1 MEKKS
6 FRFLAPALLII
17 SYLNLI
23 LNSPAWIIL
32 FLLISLGAVLFTK
45 EKRSF
50 LAALLLGLL
59 YLLAVNDI
67 RNNDSFREKRLFGIR
82 DTVEK
87 EYMGLKA
94 DFYEKR
100 REIVKKEYAQESD
113 IGYTVRDLEYTLT
126 QWSGRKPFDDLRKR
140 VFYPRLDIAGNDA
153 SLVFQFYDENRIY
166 ALRHFI
172 TALYGTEKTKSHWLR
187 HIQGRF
193 DTRINLYFTPGQF
206 YIYDEPILYNDIR
219 KGESVYLSSAHALYS
234 KMEDNIILK
243 IQSHPLSW
251 YMTETKKR
259 FFLLNALLFLLFAFL
274 TSEKG
279 RRLDLG
285 AVALLLV
292 SLAFFPKVSLILFL
306 SYLAWKCR
314 GVIPRFRE
322 RGLRQQEIL
331 DLALGYQVF
340 LLAWHYFFSHTT
352 AYVKMAF
359 WMGVLMKDKGLTI
372 ASFVLLFFITVYAAR
387 LIKVTH
393 KWALAGALF
402 LLLLSLDPT
411 LLLLAVGGLLPL
423 ALFAVKKR
431 TALWAFYFYLLFI
444 PFIPIPAQLIKGVD
458 RKMVRSQMEMIEA
471 EPARV
476 MFETVEKLCKDQAFL
491 WSLKENVHYD
501 DDNFAF
507 FKWLRSPLSE
517 KPYMNFIYFENK
529 NGDIYSRYGSGC
541 SVQPFRASPGSISFT
556 EGFHLFKAPL
566 TFEGEFVGNVVIG
579 VKDDFF
585 MHVPDIPELFF
596 SHVKKGRVVFSTL
609 VYDAEVTRD
618 MPVKRMGGT
627 GDYYRFYI
635 KAPWKIAVK
644 YIFFILIS
652 EIIVLL
658 VCGLFS
664 QKWRSMA
671 NDFVKRNMLIILLL
685 LMIPTSANILLLFS
699 GIVMDIRQS
708 LRERIISH
716 KEEMIS
722 RLERE
727 DPLDLF
733 DPVRSREIAS
743 SLDKD
748 MGNWTLYK
756 GPERLLSYDE
766 DSYRVNMKNTYLSR
780 HDLIDI
786 YVHREQWKLDYSVP
800 SLRHRFLW
808 DRYPGIVFEL
818 SAVLPRPT
826 LWRITESFA
835 FSLMVQFFVVA
846 LTVLLLYKNAGHL
859 LKPLSKI
866 IVATKEVSLGNFNH
880 RVETKTPISEMKVLF
895 TNFNSMVKRLAIL
908 KNSFIENQNFLKTI
922 IDSLPV
928 GAVTYDERGHV
939 AICNEALR
947 RFFPGLAYKD
957 SVPERLP
964 FPLDYFREGQG
975 ELREKGTVFRYSIKK
990 FKYGYI
996 FLLSDITGLIL
1007 SEKFD
1012 LWFQLTQELAHELKN
1027 PLMPIRFSLNRL
1039 EKMTEEAVNEEQVK
1053 ESMKDLYGIIHEELE
1068 SIQRL
1073 IDRFRE
1079 QTLEGEREI
1088 RHIDVGESLKRI
1100 IASFT
1105 SCNIDLHVSKSLPPV
1120 PFSQEKFDL
1129 IIKNILE
1136 NSLEATGEGALI
1148 RVAAYYDLYKGRFDA
1163 GSCQSNQKY
1172 VIIHVRDYSGG
1183 IEKDVLDRIF
1193 EPYFTNKKG
1202 GSGLG
1207 LYLVRKYMEEFQG
1220 VVGINVRD
1228 REGTDIYLLFQTEK
1242 ETDGGS

>member
-1 MEKKS
+1 MERKS
-6 FRFLAPALLII
+6 FRFLAPSLLII
-17 SYLNLI
+17 TFLNLL

-32 FLLISLGAVLFTK
+32 FLLLSLGASLFTK
-45 EKRSF
+45 ERRFF
-50 LAALLLGLL
+50 LAAFLLGLL

-67 RNNDSFREKRLFGIR
+67 KNNDSFREKRLFGIR

-100 REIVKKEYAQESD
+100 REIVKKEYAPESD
-113 IGYTVRDLEYTLT
+113 IGYTARDLDYTLIK
-126 QWSGRKPFDDLRKR
+126 WSGRKPFDGLQKR
-140 VFYPRLDIAGNDA
+140 VFFPKLDINGNDA

-166 ALRHFI
+166 TLRHLI
-172 TALYGTEKTKSHWLR
+172 TALYGTEKTKSQWLR

-193 DTRINLYFTPGQF
+193 DTRITLYFTPGQF
-206 YIYDEPILYNDIR
+206 YIYDEPLLYNDIH

-234 KMEDNIILK
+234 KMEDDIILK
-243 IQSHPLSW
+243 IQAHPLSW
-251 YMTETKKR
+251 YMAETKKR
-259 FFLLNALLFLLFAFL
+259 FFLLNGLLFLFFAFL
-274 TSEKG
+274 TDEKKH
-279 RRLDLG
+279 RLDH
-285 AVALLLV
+285 AAIALLLT
-292 SLAFFPKVSLILFL
+292 SLAFFPQAALLL
-306 SYLAWKCR
+306 LLTYLAWRCR
-314 GVIPRFRE
+314 GVIPRLRD
-322 RGLRQQEIL
+322 RPLRQQEL
-331 DLALGYQVF
+331 LGLVLGYQVF
-340 LLAWHYFFSHTT
+340 LLAWHTFYSHATD
-352 AYVKMAF
+352 YVKMAF

-372 ASFVLLFFITVYAAR
+372 ASFVLLFFIAVYAAR

-393 KWALAGALF
+393 LWALAGALF
-402 LLLLSLDPT
+402 LLLLSLDPS

-423 ALFAVKKR
+423 GLLAMKKQ
-431 TALWAFYFYLLFI
+431 TALSAFYFYLLFI
-444 PFIPIPAQLIKGVD
+444 PFIPVAAQLITGVD
-458 RKMVRSQMEMIEA
+458 EKLARSQMEMIEA

-476 MFETVEKLCKDQAFL
+476 MFETVERLRKDQAFL

-507 FKWLRSPLSE
+507 FKWLRSPLSDQ
-517 KPYMNFIYFENK
+517 PYMNFIYFENR

-541 SVQPFRASPGSISFT
+541 SAHPFRGPPGSISFS

-566 TFEGEFVGNVVIG
+566 TYEGEFVGNVVIG

-585 MHVPDIPELFF
+585 MHVPDLPELFF
-596 SHVKKGRVVFSTL
+596 SHVKNGRTVFSTR
-609 VYDAEVTRD
+609 VYDDEVTRD
-618 MPVKRMGGT
+618 MPVKRIGGT

-635 KAPWKIAVK
+635 KAPWKIAMK
-644 YIFFILIS
+644 YIFFIMLA
-652 EIIVLL
+652 EIIVLI

-664 QKWRSMA
+664 QKWRTMA

-685 LMIPTSANILLLFS
+685 LMIPTSANILLLSS

-708 LRERIISH
+708 LRERIIRE
-716 KEEMIS
+716 KEAMIS
-722 RLERE
+722 RLESE
-727 DPLDLF
+727 DPRDLF
-733 DPVRSREIAS
+733 HPVRSREIAS
-743 SLDKD
+743 SLDND
-748 MGNWTLYK
+748 VANWTLYK
-756 GPERLLSYDE
+756 GPERLLSSDE

-780 HDLIDI
+780 HDFMDI
-786 YVHREQWKLDYSVP
+786 TVHQEQWKLDYTVP
-800 SLRHRFLW
+800 RLRHRFLW

-818 SAVLPRPT
+818 STVLARPT

-835 FSLMVQFFVVA
+835 LSLMVQFFVIA

-880 RVETKTPISEMKVLF
+880 RVETKTPISELKVLF

-939 AICNEALR
+939 AICNQALR

-957 SVPERLP
+957 SVPESLP
-964 FPLDYFREGQG
+964 FPLDYFQEGQG

-1027 PLMPIRFSLNRL
+1027 PLMPIRFSLSRL
-1039 EKMTEEAVNEEQVK
+1039 EKMTEEVVKTQREK

-1079 QTLEGEREI
+1079 QTLEGEKEI

-1105 SCNIDLHVSKSLPPV
+1105 SCHIDLHVSKSLPPV

-1129 IIKNILE
+1129 IMKNILE
-1136 NSLEATGEGALI
+1136 NSLEATGEGAEI
-1148 RVAAYYDLYKGRFDA
+1148 HVAAYYDVTKGSFDA
-1163 GSCQSNQKY
+1163 GSCPRDQKY

-1183 IEKDVLDRIF
+1183 IENDVLDRIF

-1207 LYLVRKYMEEFQG
+1207 LYLVRKYMEEFEG
-1220 VVGINVRD
+1220 HVGINVRD
-1228 REGTDIYLLFQTEK
+1228 GEGTDTYLLFQTEK
-1242 ETDGGS
+1242 ETAGES